1 MSSTPSEKDIPVHTE
16 NVTRN
21 RVHTEDALHYEV
33 IQEDVQV
40 EQLVSEVQ
48 AVDEAKAREL
58 QAELAA
64 SSQQG
69 YHPITPEE
77 RKAHNSLNLK
87 FDLLV
92 VPFCALIYLFNGLD
106 RSNVGNA
113 VTNGFITDL
122 NLPANSVNTATTL
135 FFATYVP
142 FMPISASIGK
152 RVGQSYWLGVMGVCW
167 GILTLGHTF
176 VKTQGQLIAIRLLIG
191 VAESGFFATATS
203 YIALFYPRHNLALR
217 IAFFYFAFA
226 IAGGFGGL
234 IAYGCFSINGKLWGW
249 QYLFIIEGVL
259 SILIAIVTPF
269 WLPVSPGRAWFLTK
283 EERHYADKRMVIDA
297 AANTDSTFRLSRR
310 DVVEAFKDWKM
321 WIMLPSNIF
330 ATLGPAGF
338 SIFFPVVVKGLGYS
352 GALANLMTVPPY
364 VIGAITVLCMAY
376 SSDRFKERTYHT
388 LAGVTVVIIGL
399 ALAIGI
405 PLENT
410 KGRYGGLIILLM
422 GTFVSTPI
430 TTAWIAG
437 NTPEPGKRTV
447 VLAINGWGNIGG
459 IIGSE
464 IYIPQY
470 GPDYRYPLTI
480 SLVLLCCCWVGY
492 VVVNLYLRYVN
503 HTRAKI
509 VANMTPEE
517 LEREN
522 KDATRYADKKLT
534 FVYGL

>member
-16 NVTRN
+16 DAHQ
-21 RVHTEDALHYEV
+21 RVPNEKALHYEV
-33 IQEDVQV
+33 ILEDVQV
-40 EQLVSEVQ
+40 EQLVNEVQ
-48 AVDEAKAREL
+48 AVDQARADEL
-58 QAELAA
+58 HAELAA

-77 RKAHNSLNLK
+77 RIAHNRLNRK
-87 FDLLV
+87 FDLMV

-122 NLPANSVNTATTL
+122 NLPANAVNTATTL

-142 FMPISASIGK
+142 CMPISASIGK
-152 RVGQSYWLGVMGVCW
+152 KVGQSYWLGIISLCW
-167 GILTLGHTF
+167 GILTLGHAF

-203 YIALFYPRHNLALR
+203 FIALYYPRHNLALR
-217 IAFFYFAFA
+217 LAFFYFAFA

-234 IAYGCFSINGKLWGW
+234 IAYGCFTINGALWGW
-249 QYLFIIEGVL
+249 QYLFIIEGII
-259 SILIAIVTPF
+259 SIVIACIAPF
-269 WLPVSPGRAWFLTK
+269 WLPKSPGRAWFLTP
-283 EERHYADKRMVIDA
+283 EERHYADKRMVLDA
-297 AANTDSTFRLSRR
+297 ATNIESTGRLSRR
-310 DVVEAFKDWKM
+310 DIIEAFKDWKM

-338 SIFFPVVVKGLGYS
+338 SIFFPVVVKGLGYT
-352 GALANLMTVPPY
+352 GAIANLMTVPPY
-364 VIGAITVLCMAY
+364 VIGAITVLCMSY
-376 SSDRFKERTYHT
+376 SSDYFRERTIHT
-388 LAGVTVVIIGL
+388 LVGVTIVIIGL
-399 ALAIGI
+399 GLAIGI

-410 KGRYGGLIILLM
+410 GGRYGGLVILLM

-447 VLAINGWGNIGG
+447 VLAINGWGNLGG

-464 IYIPQY
+464 IYVPQY
-470 GPDYRYPLTI
+470 GPDYRWPLTV
-480 SLVLLCCCWVGY
+480 SLIMLCCCWIGY
-492 VVVNLYLRYVN
+492 VGVHLYLRLIN
-503 HTRAKI
+503 SRRAKL
-509 VANMTPEE
+509 VAKMTPEE

-522 KDATRYADKKLT
+522 KDDKRYADKKLT